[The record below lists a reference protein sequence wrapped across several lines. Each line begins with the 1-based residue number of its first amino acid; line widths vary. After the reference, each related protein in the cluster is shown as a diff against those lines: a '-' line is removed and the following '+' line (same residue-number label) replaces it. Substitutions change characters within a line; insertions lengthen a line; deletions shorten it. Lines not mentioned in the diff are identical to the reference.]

1 VSKSRIT
8 AVTLVVL
15 GLLMSLFVSDM
26 APAAAAD
33 YGHVI
38 ANNPNGNTAAQRRI
52 ATAII
57 KRLNGDRRGNIDQF
71 SVYSIDDEPVANA
84 AIRASRRG
92 AGFRLIDD
100 AHYPSKAFRRLR
112 RAIGTNVHRRSWTKV
127 CRGSCRGPVG
137 GGVMHSKIYLF
148 SRGHVVMEG
157 SANLTGLS
165 MKGQFNELF
174 VSNNLGLYRQF
185 RKLFYLMRRDR
196 PSGYRTFST
205 GPFMIQA
212 YPASVRRSNDP
223 IMRTLNGIGCR
234 ARRGY
239 GYRGHTVL
247 RIMMHGMTGDRGVY
261 LARKVLSL
269 KRHGC
274 NVRMIWGNS
283 IGSRVKHILRG
294 VPHTAYRE
302 GHPYTHGKVMICN
315 GACLNHR
322 LSRVVWN
329 GSTNWSSGSARRD
342 DIMTRIHGTGTYR
355 QYKAL
360 YDWTNRQYRQ

>member
-1 VSKSRIT
+1 
-8 AVTLVVL
+8 
-15 GLLMSLFVSDM
+15 
-26 APAAAAD
+26 
-33 YGHVI
+33 
-38 ANNPNGNTAAQRRI
+38 
-52 ATAII
+52 
-57 KRLNGDRRGNIDQF
+57 
-71 SVYSIDDEPVANA
+71 
-84 AIRASRRG
+84 
-92 AGFRLIDD
+92 
-100 AHYPSKAFRRLR
+100 
-112 RAIGTNVHRRSWTKV
+112 
-127 CRGSCRGPVG
+127 
-137 GGVMHSKIYLF
+137 MHSKIYLF

-223 IMRTLNGIGCR
+223 IMRTLN
-234 ARRGY
+234 
-239 GYRGHTVL
+239 
-247 RIMMHGMTGDRGVY
+247 
-261 LARKVLSL
+261 
-269 KRHGC
+269 
-274 NVRMIWGNS
+274 
-283 IGSRVKHILRG
+283 
-294 VPHTAYRE
+294 
-302 GHPYTHGKVMICN
+302 
-315 GACLNHR
+315 ACLNHR